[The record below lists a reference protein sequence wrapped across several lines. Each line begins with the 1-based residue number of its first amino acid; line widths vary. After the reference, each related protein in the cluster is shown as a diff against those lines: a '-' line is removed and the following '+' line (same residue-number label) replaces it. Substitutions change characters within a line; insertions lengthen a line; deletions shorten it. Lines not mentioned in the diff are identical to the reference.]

1 MGKLSK
7 KGRYEKMIESV
18 LRDSKEPL
26 STREI
31 IGRMVDRG
39 YRMIPGSN
47 QASQIMGRSRNFV
60 KVEFNSERNI
70 HLWRIKGEFE

>member
-7 KGRYEKMIESV
+7 KGRYEQMIATV
-18 LRDSKEPL
+18 LKESKEPL
-26 STREI
+26 TTREI

-60 KVEFNSERNI
+60 KVEMNAERNLS
-70 HLWRIKGEFE
+70 LWKIKEEFE

>member
-7 KGRYEKMIESV
+7 AGRYEQMIASV
-18 LRDSKEPL
+18 LKESKEPL
-26 STREI
+26 TTREI

-60 KVEFNSERNI
+60 KVEMNSERNI
-70 HLWRIKGEFE
+70 SLWRVKEAFE